1 MGTSL
6 SFQKIGE
13 CLYRNPASGTYYAL
27 VKVRGK
33 QFKSSLKT
41 KNLTEARRKLKDFR
55 NDIGRIDQA
64 AGKITVEALADRY
77 LATIQHQAVATVRKK
92 KDIAQRVKDKW
103 GVLQAKD
110 LKKSQIMS
118 WLAAFKFGSGSR
130 NKHLRLVRAMF
141 KLATDDGILAR
152 SPIEGVKEEKVE
164 KPIRQTPSPVEF
176 QAIVDSIRSQP
187 FADTRE
193 ESADFVEFLGLA
205 GLGLAEATALTWGD
219 VNFDRGQIITFRHK
233 TRQGFAVP
241 IFPQLRPLL
250 EKRFVRAMA
259 QNGGSAP
266 LPNAKVFT
274 VANAK
279 KAIEAACDRLKLPG
293 YTSRSFRRT
302 FITTAIERGVDI
314 KVVSQWQGHRD
325 GGKLILDTYS
335 HVRPVH
341 SEQMARLMT
350 TENPSNVIPMEG
362 VA

>member
-6 SFQKIGE
+6 SFEKVGE

-41 KNLTEARRKLKDFR
+41 DNLAEARRKLKDYR
-55 NDIGRIDQA
+55 NDIGRVDPD

-77 LATIQHQAVATVRKK
+77 LATVESQAPATVRKK

-118 WLAAFKFGSGSR
+118 WLASFKFGAGSR

-141 KLATDDGILAR
+141 KLALDDGILAR
-152 SPIEGVKEEKVE
+152 SPVEGVKEEKTK
-164 KPIRQTPSPVEF
+164 KPIRQTPSLAEF

-233 TRQGFAVP
+233 TRRGFAVP

-250 EKRFVRAMA
+250 EKRFALAMA
-259 QNGGSAP
+259 ANDRKPP
-266 LPNAKVFT
+266 LPSARVFT

-293 YTSRSFRRT
+293 YTSRSFRHT
-302 FITTAIERGVDI
+302 FITTAIERGVDV
-314 KVVSQWQGHRD
+314 KVVAQWQGHRD

-350 TENPSNVIPMEG
+350 MGSPRT
-362 VA
+362 

>member
-1 MGTSL
+1 M
-6 SFQKIGE
+6 
-13 CLYRNPASGTYYAL
+13 A
-27 VKVRGK
+27 
-33 QFKSSLKT
+33 
-41 KNLTEARRKLKDFR
+41 
-55 NDIGRIDQA
+55 
-64 AGKITVEALADRY
+64 TVES
-77 LATIQHQAVATVRKK
+77 QAPATVRKK

-118 WLAAFKFGSGSR
+118 WLASFKFGAGSR

-141 KLATDDGILAR
+141 KLALDDGILAR
-152 SPIEGVKEEKVE
+152 SPVEGVKEEKAE
-164 KPIRQTPSPVEF
+164 KPIRQTPSLTEF

-233 TRQGFAVP
+233 TRRGFAVP

-250 EKRFVRAMA
+250 EKRFALVLAV
-259 QNGGSAP
+259 NDGKPP
-266 LPNAKVFT
+266 LPSAKVFLI
-274 VANAK
+274 ANAK
-279 KAIEAACDRLKLPG
+279 KAIEAACDRLKLPS

-302 FITTAIERGVDI
+302 FITTAIERGVDV
-314 KVVSQWQGHRD
+314 KVIAQWQGHRD

-350 TENPSNVIPMEG
+350 TDKPANVIPMEG
-362 VA
+362 AA

>member
-6 SFQKIGE
+6 SFEKVGE

-41 KNLTEARRKLKDFR
+41 DNLAEARRKLKDFR
-55 NDIGRIDQA
+55 NDIGRIDPD
-64 AGKITVEALADRY
+64 AGKITVEALADRF
-77 LATIQHQAVATVRKK
+77 LATVQHQAPATLRKK
-92 KDIAQRVKDKW
+92 IDITRRIKDKW

-110 LKKSQIMS
+110 LKKSQVMA
-118 WLAAFKFGSGSR
+118 WLASFKFGSGSR
-130 NKHLRLVRAMF
+130 NKHLRIVRAMF
-141 KLATDDGILAR
+141 KLAVDDRILAH
-152 SPIEGVKEEKVE
+152 SPVDGVKEEKTE
-164 KPIRQTPSPVEF
+164 KPIRQTPSLVEF

-250 EKRFVRAMA
+250 ERRLVRAKN
-259 QNGGSAP
+259 QNGGKA
-266 LPNAKVFT
+266 LPPAAKVFT

-279 KAIEAACDRLKLPG
+279 KAIEAACKRLNLPG

-302 FITTAIERGVDI
+302 FITSAIERGVDV
-314 KVVSQWQGHRD
+314 KVVAQWQGHKD

-341 SEQMARLMT
+341 SEQMAKLMT
-350 TENPSNVIPMEG
+350 TEKPSNVIPMVE